1 MKMVPVYNA
10 TGDQILACA
19 CDLEHYQGIGW
30 ATEEP
35 AKAVK
40 PAKVKAEAIV
50 EPTKEAE

>member
-19 CDLEHYQGIGW
+19 CDLGYYQGIGW
-30 ATEEP
+30 TAEEP
-35 AKAVK
+35 AKAVI
-40 PAKVKAEAIV
+40 PAKAEAEAIV

>member
-10 TGDQILACA
+10 NGDKILACA

-35 AKAVK
+35 AKAAI
-40 PAKVKAEAIV
+40 PAEVEAEAIV